1 MQDRLH
7 LSRPA
12 DLSIPAELPSFEQ
25 LQQAAEWFAV
35 LRADD
40 VNTTQQQRW
49 RQWLEGDDRH
59 RAAWQRVEA
68 VNAEFGLLPPNINHR
83 VLSRD
88 GTRRRRAIKTL
99 AWLATGVGVAGSL
112 GSSPRIRDYVA
123 GLDARFRTAL
133 GETRQQQLA
142 DGSTLWLN
150 TASAADAAF
159 DGQLRRIRLYRGE
172 VLVQTAHDA
181 HQPARPL
188 VVDVQAGRME
198 ALGTRFL
205 VRLDGDHVL
214 LSVLQGR
221 VRITPAGAGP
231 AAAQVIEAGHR
242 VRFDRH
248 TIGQTSAAD
257 DTMAAWTRQLLM
269 PDDMRLDDFL
279 AELGRYR
286 SGYLGCAPEV
296 AGLRLVGVYPTGDT
310 DRVLTALEATLPV
323 RVRRSLPWWVTVV
336 PAERS

>member
-12 DLSIPAELPSFEQ
+12 DLPNTPEPPSFEQ

-40 VNTTQQQRW
+40 ADATQQQRW
-49 RQWLEGDDRH
+49 RQWLERDARH
-59 RAAWQRVEA
+59 RAAWKRVEA
-68 VNAEFGLLPPNINHR
+68 VNAEFGLLPASVNHR

-88 GTRRRRAIKTL
+88 GARRRRAIKTL
-99 AWLATGVGVAGSL
+99 AWLAAGIGVAGSL
-112 GSSPRIRDYVA
+112 GSSPQVRGYVA
-123 GLDARFRTAL
+123 GLNAQFRTAL
-133 GETRQQQLA
+133 GQTSQQQLA
-142 DGSTLWLN
+142 DGTTLWLN
-150 TASAADAAF
+150 TASAADAPF
-159 DGQLRRIRLYRGE
+159 NDQLRRIALYRGE
-172 VLVQTAHDA
+172 IMVQSAHDQR
-181 HQPARPL
+181 QPARPL
-188 VVDVQAGRME
+188 VVDALAGRME

-205 VRLDGDHVL
+205 VRLDGDQVL
-214 LSVLQGR
+214 LTVLQGR
-221 VRITPAGAGP
+221 VRITPASAGP

-248 TIGQTSAAD
+248 GIGQTSAAD
-257 DTMAAWTRQLLM
+257 DSMAAWSRQLLM

-296 AGLRLVGVYPTGDT
+296 AGLRLVGVYPIGDT
-310 DRVLTALEATLPV
+310 DRVLKALEATLPV
-323 RVRRSLPWWVTVV
+323 RVRRTLPWWVTVV